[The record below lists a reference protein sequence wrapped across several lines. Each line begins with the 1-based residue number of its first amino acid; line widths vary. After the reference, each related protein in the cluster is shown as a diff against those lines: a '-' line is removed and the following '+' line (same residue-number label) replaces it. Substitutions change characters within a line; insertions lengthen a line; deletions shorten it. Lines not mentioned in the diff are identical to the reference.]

1 MEGYIQH
8 QDDQAQLQ
16 NLPTLLYL
24 FLGHH
29 EGCAKLGPHACKN
42 LSLINRVRKYMPE
55 LTYITLRGFKS
66 IKELNIG
73 LRPINV
79 LIGPNGAGKSNFFS
93 FFRMLDEL
101 IEGHLQLFVAR
112 SGGANAILHHGT
124 KVTNCIDAELYFSR
138 PRSDHASYKIRLI
151 PTEDDNLV
159 FETETVTF
167 KTPPEYLH
175 KEGLESRHKKAFAP
189 EEFESP
195 HEEAMGGGHL
205 ETLASGERDESMFD
219 MFKDGVPKLGPWK
232 VYHFHDTSSTARIRQ
247 TGDLHENDRLEPDA
261 GNLAAFLYMLHERH
275 FPNYELIRGAVR
287 QIFPRFKDFALRPSP
302 LNPDKIR
309 LEWQECGMD
318 YRFGPHQL
326 SDGTL
331 RFMGLATLLLQPDL
345 PSTLL
350 IDEPELGLHPSALT
364 ILAGLV
370 RSASSHAQLILTTQ
384 SVSFLDEFEL
394 EDIIT
399 VERKNS
405 TALSASDFRYG
416 LGESAFRRHDG
427 ESLREWLNAYSLGEL
442 WEMNVLGGR
451 P

>member
-1 MEGYIQH
+1 MK
-8 QDDQAQLQ
+8 
-16 NLPTLLYL
+16 
-24 FLGHH
+24 
-29 EGCAKLGPHACKN
+29 AKTSPLEK
-42 LSLINRVRKYMPE
+42 VQQYMLE
-55 LTYITLRGFKS
+55 LTHLTLRGFKS
-66 IKELNIG
+66 IKELNLEWG
-73 LRPINV
+73 PVNV
-79 LIGPNGAGKSNFFS
+79 LIGPHGAGKSNFLS

-101 IEGHLQLFVAR
+101 VEGHLQLFVGR
-112 SGGANAILHHGT
+112 SGGSNTLLHYGT
-124 KVTNCIDAELYFSR
+124 KVTDCIDAKLYFDR
-138 PRSDHASYKIRLI
+138 GRYEIQLT
-151 PTEDDNLV
+151 PTEDDRLV
-159 FETETVTF
+159 FGKETLQLTH
-167 KTPPEYLH
+167 PPESLFKEALGSGH
-175 KEGLESRHKKAFAP
+175 KEAVAP
-189 EEFESP
+189 
-195 HEEAMGGGHL
+195 
-205 ETLASGERDESMFD
+205 GEREKSMSGVH
-219 MFKDGVPKLGPWK
+219 KDTVPTLGSWK
-232 VYHFHDTSSTARIRQ
+232 VYHFHDTSSTARVRQ
-247 TGDLHENDRLEPDA
+247 TGDLHENNRLEPDA
-261 GNLAAFLYMLHERH
+261 GNLAAFLYMLQERH

-370 RSASSHAQLILTTQ
+370 RSASSRAQLILTTQ
-384 SVSFLDEFEL
+384 SVSFLDEFEP

-399 VERKNS
+399 VERRDS
-405 TALSASDFRYG
+405 TALSASDFRDG
-416 LGESAFRRHDG
+416 FGESVFRRHES